1 MGLKDNISIIF
12 LICIFVASL
21 LLLKPDGLN
30 VQKELQIGVP
40 IHTHALLNI
49 TICGQH
55 FDLPKATQ
63 FEDNGEPFRGTALLH
78 THDDNI
84 IHIEGLI
91 QKKEDIA
98 LGRFFDAI
106 EIPFDKDKL
115 MDVKTGDL
123 CDGKPGVLK
132 MYVNDQP
139 RTDFRDYILASTQDA
154 RQQVIKLV
162 FEAE

>member
-84 IHIEGLI
+84 IHIEGI
-91 QKKEDIA
+91 ISNKEEA
-98 LGRFFDAI
+98 SLGAFFDAI
-106 EIPFDKDKL
+106 KVKFDKDQIFGSKNGHTC
-115 MDVKTGDL
+115 K
-123 CDGKPGVLK
+123 GKPAMLNMFVNGK
-132 MYVNDQP
+132 QSQEFRNYVP
-139 RTDFRDYILASTQDA
+139 FATESPSE
-154 RQQVIKLV
+154 QVINLI
-162 FEAE
+162 FDI